1 MSKHEYLFL
10 KDRVTGL
17 KRVKIAASSSGN
29 NTLVA
34 AVTGKKLRVY
44 QVLLVAAGAV
54 NAKFQTGASGTDL
67 TGLLT
72 LTTNVGFASGWCPVG
87 HFETDE
93 AALLNLNLSGAVAV
107 GGWLVYAEV

>member
-44 QVLLVAAGAV
+44 LALVAQTLLDCLRLQPTLGSHLAGVLLDTL
-54 NAKFQTGASGTDL
+54 KQTKPHYL
-67 TGLLT
+67 I
-72 LTTNVGFASGWCPVG
+72 
-87 HFETDE
+87 
-93 AALLNLNLSGAVAV
+93 
-107 GGWLVYAEV
+107 